1 VLSKEIRN
9 IKRSWASEANTY
21 KLKIFVLFLILDY
34 YGSCFLFLFVT
45 FLNFCSSYFFLS
57 YLHMHLWTR
66 HISFNFL
73 PCCLSVYRSV
83 SSTTLLQLFTRRPL
97 MERTHLDKI
106 CQIDWKTPLVEKCC
120 VAGFFQLR
128 MRSAIASL
136 SPLAIDVYSY
146 EHSFTKPYH
155 VGHPPF
161 YCSAVITT
169 S

>member
-1 VLSKEIRN
+1 MDSAYFVQFSSLLPFSLPFGKQHHSAAIVYSSPLARGP
-9 IKRSWASEANTY
+9 
-21 KLKIFVLFLILDY
+21 LK
-34 YGSCFLFLFVT
+34 
-45 FLNFCSSYFFLS
+45 
-57 YLHMHLWTR
+57 
-66 HISFNFL
+66 
-73 PCCLSVYRSV
+73 
-83 SSTTLLQLFTRRPL
+83 
-97 MERTHLDKI
+97 ERTHLDKI

-128 MRSAIASL
+128 MRNAIASL

-161 YCSAVITT
+161 HCSAVITT